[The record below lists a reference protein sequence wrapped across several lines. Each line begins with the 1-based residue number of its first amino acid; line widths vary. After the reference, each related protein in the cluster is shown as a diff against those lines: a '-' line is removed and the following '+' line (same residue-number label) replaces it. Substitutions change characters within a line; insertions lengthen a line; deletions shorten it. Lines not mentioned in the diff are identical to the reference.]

1 MGIIY
6 IKSIPC
12 DVFCIFIK
20 GLTIKLGGSFMREKI
35 CGIYKIGFL
44 TTSKVYIGQS
54 TDIYR
59 RITEHWASANATK
72 DNLNSKT
79 QRDYMLPVHRAMRK
93 YGRENVYI
101 EILERCS
108 REQLN
113 ERGRYWIQQ
122 YQSNNKEYGYNLAS
136 GGQDTFGLKGER
148 HSRAILSQEQV
159 GAIKEE
165 LRNGNFTMRA
175 IADQYNLSPVT
186 ITNINTGKTWFDKK
200 DTYPLRPLEK
210 NIAISKEAVKQ
221 KHLLA
226 SREDVISIREKYAT
240 MCSLQEIY
248 DAFPQFKTG
257 YINRLI
263 YRSQSYPDIPLF
275 NRKTQQWEYRN
286 TK

>member
-1 MGIIY
+1 
-6 IKSIPC
+6 
-12 DVFCIFIK
+12 
-20 GLTIKLGGSFMREKI
+20 
-35 CGIYKIGFL
+35 
-44 TTSKVYIGQS
+44 
-54 TDIYR
+54 
-59 RITEHWASANATK
+59 
-72 DNLNSKT
+72 
-79 QRDYMLPVHRAMRK
+79 
-93 YGRENVYI
+93 
-101 EILERCS
+101 
-108 REQLN
+108 
-113 ERGRYWIQQ
+113 
-122 YQSNNKEYGYNLAS
+122 
-136 GGQDTFGLKGER
+136 
-148 HSRAILSQEQV
+148 
-159 GAIKEE
+159 
-165 LRNGNFTMRA
+165 MRA

-221 KHLLA
+221 KNLLA

>member
-1 MGIIY
+1 
-6 IKSIPC
+6 
-12 DVFCIFIK
+12 
-20 GLTIKLGGSFMREKI
+20 MREKI

-59 RITEHWASANATK
+59 RITEHWLSANATE

-113 ERGRYWIQQ
+113 ERERYWIQQ
-122 YQSNNKEYGYNLAS
+122 YQSDNKEHGYNLAS

-159 GAIKEE
+159 ETIKEE
-165 LRNGNFTMRA
+165 LRSGNSTMRA

-186 ITNINTGKTWFDKK
+186 ITNINTGKT
-200 DTYPLRPLEK
+200 
-210 NIAISKEAVKQ
+210 
-221 KHLLA
+221 
-226 SREDVISIREKYAT
+226 
-240 MCSLQEIY
+240 
-248 DAFPQFKTG
+248 
-257 YINRLI
+257 
-263 YRSQSYPDIPLF
+263 
-275 NRKTQQWEYRN
+275 
-286 TK
+286 